1 MSRDKLIIK
10 DIWGLFVLLIN
21 YNVLAGLED
30 AALEAKHVLTGSFLA
45 DKQINLQIEEQ
56 IPQVEEQIPQV

>member
-1 MSRDKLIIK
+1 M
-10 DIWGLFVLLIN
+10 LIN

-56 IPQVEEQIPQV
+56 IPQVEEQIPQVEEQIPQV